1 MLNHMQSD
9 RAHFL
14 LFDGDCEFCQKWAA
28 WLHARDAQTR
38 RFRIMPWQ
46 DAPSPPMTPLLQ
58 VQSRQAVQLITN
70 DGRHLQGGQ
79 AALFALRET
88 GWYPALVSLL
98 ERRPFVW
105 LVDLGYRVVASNR
118 PRFSWMTPPGREP

>member
-1 MLNHMQSD
+1 MSTTT
-9 RAHFL
+9 AHYL
-14 LFDGDCEFCQKWAA
+14 LYDGDCDFCQQWAD
-28 WLHARDAQTR
+28 WLRTRDAGTR

-58 VQSRQAVQLITN
+58 IQARRAVQLIAS

-88 GWYPALVSLL
+88 GWHPTLVGLF
-98 ERRPFVW
+98 EHRPFVW
-105 LVDLGYRVVASNR
+105 AVDFAYKIVAANR
-118 PRFSWMTPPGREP
+118 PSFAWLTPRG